1 EILQNG
7 LCNLQHHGLD
17 NAFEACLDSCIL
29 SIFDSPN
36 ETGNCDIEESEATLL
51 MALTETLDSVDDENL
66 SPFDTLPDSEIFQSQ
81 KAHEHFLISDSAEDD
96 ATFSKHTQDLGT
108 TSLDELDWCLPISLE
123 KDGENMSVTL
133 GDLVKHMHPYSMTLC
148 LEGEDQLLAREGIVL
163 EVVDG
168 GEHGEPIL
176 AIPDLSFP
184 FPLLS
189 GDIADGEQG
198 VPGSSLQSAEF
209 KPDDIPAEVASSK
222 DSVVKTDKPEIEG
235 VTKQEKSFQKCQL
248 NRKKKLKAKEAQP
261 VDRRVLRSASSKKVV
276 EEPIKASTEE
286 QKKKKRVTFAPV
298 LTELCKAE
306 GSSAV
311 KKPEAHATEG
321 SPSSTSV
328 TPTPTYITQ
337 ASRECDLLIQDE
349 ITESKNLDVTKP
361 ILAAEP
367 LEKEQ
372 GWAEVQSNE
381 AKPKTLSLE
390 QYRLLRQQK
399 KLCSLEKTRD
409 HSTKWPTL
417 AEAPREL
424 PLIPCLSVP
433 SPRDPRCTAPTPVK
447 KEPAPE
453 IMTTWQPRGPAVPPT
468 PEALLIPPAS
478 ILSSSRKPA
487 PPKSAPQSPSKPT
500 HNSAPSP
507 SIQLNPQKLPVLTCV
522 SNNTIN
528 NKVSQTAKRIPAE
541 NAVCLPVA
549 SATGAPQSMHT
560 ARHAECLQDAT
571 SFGQVSIA
579 TPPEA
584 PFRIQDIPGPEAETA
599 MTTRDTTNI
608 HISKDASIGPE
619 EAVCLK
625 KVAVHDV
632 EAPVPESAKP
642 SLLVRCARPAADS
655 QHHVAPVAAQSFI
668 ASGPVQ
674 ARIVKLAEQMRMAS
688 APVPKTQSP
697 VAKLVKSLA
706 PEIGIEATDL
716 ASLLEQFEETQ
727 PKEEHTVSEVCG
739 RVAAVGNSSTEEQA
753 ESKALKKAYSPDL
766 GSTAGLTPPAT
777 PPHQMWKPLAPVALL
792 GKPKKSEVPKLT
804 PGKVITIEPRPL
816 PASKLQNRA
825 PTSSVTLGRT
835 QPFSLDHDYCL
846 LPKESPKNE
855 LSSRWSIKQQ
865 PSAIIKAAVL
875 PSTNKTPQQSASKL
889 PPTPATA
896 GSLEKNPKPSHP
908 LEPRSQCERKPLTTR
923 TITLTPDASPDRLD
937 SEGSLQDE
945 GSGIHQRFQ
954 RYSERSPS
962 PCCHKRGRSQ
972 RTYRKRVCSSSGSR
986 SSSSGSSRS
995 RSRSPSPS
1003 RKSPSH
1009 RSYYHY
1015 DSRDH
1020 NEDIRRRKEKAIEE
1034 RRVVYVG
1041 RVHGGMTRK
1050 ELRERFSFFGEIEEC
1065 TVHFREHGDNYGFVT
1080 YYNKK
1085 NAFDA
1090 IENGGKLRQ
1099 PNELPFDLCFGGR
1112 RQFCRTSYADLD
1124 SNRDFDPVT
1133 AKGRFDALDFDTLL
1147 KQAQRSLK

>member
-1 EILQNG
+1 MEYFSTSNIDEGEILQNG

-81 KAHEHFLISDSAEDD
+81 KAHEHFLHLSGWCFCTLQISDSAEDD

-306 GSSAV
+306 GSSAA

-417 AEAPREL
+417 AEAPRD
-424 PLIPCLSVP
+424 
-433 SPRDPRCTAPTPVK
+433 PRDPRCTAPTP
-447 KEPAPE
+447 
-453 IMTTWQPRGPAVPPT
+453 
-468 PEALLIPPAS
+468 ALLIPPAS

-560 ARHAECLQDAT
+560 ARHADKH
-571 SFGQVSIA
+571 F
-579 TPPEA
+579 PPLYL
-584 PFRIQDIPGPEAETA
+584 I
-599 MTTRDTTNI
+599 
-608 HISKDASIGPE
+608 
-619 EAVCLK
+619 
-625 KVAVHDV
+625 
-632 EAPVPESAKP
+632 
-642 SLLVRCARPAADS
+642 
-655 QHHVAPVAAQSFI
+655 
-668 ASGPVQ
+668 
-674 ARIVKLAEQMRMAS
+674 
-688 APVPKTQSP
+688 
-697 VAKLVKSLA
+697 
-706 PEIGIEATDL
+706 
-716 ASLLEQFEETQ
+716 
-727 PKEEHTVSEVCG
+727 
-739 RVAAVGNSSTEEQA
+739 
-753 ESKALKKAYSPDL
+753 
-766 GSTAGLTPPAT
+766 GLTPPAT

-865 PSAIIKAAVL
+865 PSAIIKAVVL

-908 LEPRSQCERKPLTTR
+908 LEPRSQCEQKPLTTR

-1003 RKSPSH
+1003 RK
-1009 RSYYHY
+1009 RL
-1015 DSRDH
+1015 
-1020 NEDIRRRKEKAIEE
+1020 EE

-1147 KQAQRSLK
+1147 KQAQRSLKR